1 MLNLYITHSDLSP
14 PDCVSTENNRLT
26 SVISVLVSLQDN
38 NIISVTDYLKK
49 HGISHCFYF
58 LSTGNIQFTTHNR
71 SMITVQTKK
80 SPVYINYRA
89 NNIWTKLVIKKHLS
103 GNIPFFRSQF
113 TLSRAG
119 IFKYVLDVNMK
130 QCQYYSVQNNILH
143 SQFII
148 PVSSTIAPD
157 RRPCGCS
164 PHPVYA
170 AKPGVHRF

>member
-1 MLNLYITHSDLSP
+1 M
-14 PDCVSTENNRLT
+14 
-26 SVISVLVSLQDN
+26 
-38 NIISVTDYLKK
+38 
-49 HGISHCFYF
+49 
-58 LSTGNIQFTTHNR
+58 
-71 SMITVQTKK
+71 
-80 SPVYINYRA
+80 NYRA

-164 PHPVYA
+164 PHPVQA
-170 AKPGVHRF
+170 AKPGVYRF

>member
-1 MLNLYITHSDLSP
+1 MSGQNWLLKNTY
-14 PDCVSTENNRLT
+14 PD
-26 SVISVLVSLQDN
+26 
-38 NIISVTDYLKK
+38 
-49 HGISHCFYF
+49 
-58 LSTGNIQFTTHNR
+58 
-71 SMITVQTKK
+71 
-80 SPVYINYRA
+80 
-89 NNIWTKLVIKKHLS
+89 
-103 GNIPFFRSQF
+103 NIPFFRSHF

-157 RRPCGCS
+157 RRPCGYS